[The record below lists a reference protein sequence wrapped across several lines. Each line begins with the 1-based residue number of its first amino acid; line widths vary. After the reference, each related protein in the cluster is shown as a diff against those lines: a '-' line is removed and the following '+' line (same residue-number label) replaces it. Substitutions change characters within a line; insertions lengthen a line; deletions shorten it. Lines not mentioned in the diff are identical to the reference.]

1 MNPSKNSLGLGK
13 NNHGRMSG
21 ARSSRASSTIF
32 KKLQKL
38 DRQISK
44 LQNQIN
50 PFGYLNSNFSC
61 FDFGKQRNKKLEEQI
76 KKLDLKRK
84 EVRLERKKYNL

>member
-1 MNPSKNSLGLGK
+1 MKISKNSLGGQ

-38 DRQISK
+38 DREIHFLKVRCSM
-44 LQNQIN
+44 
-50 PFGYLNSNFSC
+50 SNYYIL
-61 FDFGKQRNKKLEEQI
+61 GKTFIKKTVDRIE
-76 KKLDLKRK
+76 KLDLKRK

>member
-1 MNPSKNSLGLGK
+1 MKISKNSLGGQ

-38 DRQISK
+38 DREIHFLKARRSIANYYI
-44 LQNQIN
+44 L
-50 PFGYLNSNFSC
+50 
-61 FDFGKQRNKKLEEQI
+61 GKSFIKKTEEKLE
-76 KKLDLKRK
+76 KLDMKRK
-84 EVRLERKKYNL
+84 EVRIERKKYDSLSI

>member
-1 MNPSKNSLGLGK
+1 MKPKNSLGGK
-13 NNHGRMSG
+13 NNHGRMSS

-38 DRQISK
+38 DRQISHLK
-44 LQNQIN
+44 HMMS
-50 PFGYLNSNFSC
+50 PFGAFN

-84 EVRLERKKYNL
+84 EVRLERKKYERKT

>member
-1 MNPSKNSLGLGK
+1 MKPKISLGGK

-21 ARSSRASSTIF
+21 ARSSRASSTLF

-38 DRQISK
+38 DREISFLK
-44 LQNQIN
+44 ARRSIASYYIL
-50 PFGYLNSNFSC
+50 
-61 FDFGKQRNKKLEEQI
+61 GKVFAKKTEERI

-84 EVRLERKKYNL
+84 AIRLERKKYKK

>member
-1 MNPSKNSLGLGK
+1 MKISKNSLSGK

-38 DRQISK
+38 DREISI
-44 LQNQIN
+44 LQNRIT
-50 PFGYLNSNFSC
+50 PFGDFNFG
-61 FDFGKQRNKKLEEQI
+61 FGKHRNKKIEEQI
-76 KKLDLKRK
+76 KRLDLKRK
-84 EVRLERKKYNL
+84 QVRLERKNYGQHNNKH

>member
-1 MNPSKNSLGLGK
+1 MKPKNSLGGK

-21 ARSSRASSTIF
+21 ARSSRASSTNF

-38 DRQISK
+38 DREITK
-44 LQNQIN
+44 LQNRIN
-50 PFGYLNSNFSC
+50 PFGASN
-61 FDFGKQRNKKLEEQI
+61 FDFGKHRNKKLEEQI

-84 EVRLERKKYNL
+84 EVRLERKKYEIN

>member
-1 MNPSKNSLGLGK
+1 MKPKNSLGGK

-38 DRQISK
+38 DRQISHLK
-44 LQNQIN
+44 HMLS
-50 PFGYLNSNFSC
+50 PFGAFN

-84 EVRLERKKYNL
+84 EVRLERKKYERKT

>member
-1 MNPSKNSLGLGK
+1 MKISKNSLGLGQ

-21 ARSSRASSTIF
+21 ARSSRASSTNF

-38 DRQISK
+38 DREISI
-44 LQNQIN
+44 LQNRIT
-50 PFGYLNSNFSC
+50 PFGD
-61 FDFGKQRNKKLEEQI
+61 FDFGFEKHRNKKLEEQI

-84 EVRLERKKYNL
+84 EVRLERKKYEQ

>member
-1 MNPSKNSLGLGK
+1 MKISKNSLGGQ

-44 LQNQIN
+44 LQNQIKPSGAFN
-50 PFGYLNSNFSC
+50 FYFGSTKY
-61 FDFGKQRNKKLEEQI
+61 KEIEKRI
-76 KKLDLKRK
+76 KELDLKRK
-84 EVRLERKKYNL
+84 EVRLERKRYAKTT

>member
-1 MNPSKNSLGLGK
+1 MKTKISLGGQ

-38 DRQISK
+38 DKEIAR
-44 LQNQIN
+44 LRNRLD
-50 PFGYLNSNFSC
+50 PFASLH
-61 FDFGKQRNKKLEEQI
+61 FDFKKHYNKKIVENIE
-76 KKLDLKRK
+76 KLDLKRK
-84 EVRLERKKYNL
+84 AVRLEKKKYKNENK

>member
-1 MNPSKNSLGLGK
+1 VKILKNSLGLGK

-21 ARSSRASSTIF
+21 TRSSRVLSTIF

-38 DRQISK
+38 DREISR
-44 LQNQIN
+44 LQNRIT
-50 PFGYLNSNFSC
+50 PFGDFNFG
-61 FDFGKQRNKKLEEQI
+61 FGKHRNKKLEEQI

-84 EVRLERKKYNL
+84 EVRLERKKYKV

>member
-1 MNPSKNSLGLGK
+1 MKISKVSLGGE
-13 NNHGRMSG
+13 NNRRRTSG
-21 ARSSRASSTIF
+21 TRSSRVLSTIF

-38 DRQISK
+38 DREITK
-44 LQNQIN
+44 LYKMIT
-50 PFGYLNSNFSC
+50 PFSIRY
-61 FDFGKQRNKKLEEQI
+61 FDFGKYPNKKIMDKI

>member
-1 MNPSKNSLGLGK
+1 MKISKNSLGGQ
-13 NNHGRMSG
+13 NNHGRMSS

-38 DRQISK
+38 DREISR
-44 LQNQIN
+44 LQEQVISTGA
-50 PFGYLNSNFSC
+50 FR
-61 FDFGKQRNKKLEEQI
+61 FDFGKHRNKKLEEQI

-84 EVRLERKKYNL
+84 EVRLERKKYAKTT